1 MAISWLKS
9 GGFPIQV
16 NLSLIETEVLKKKQA
31 KFYSNAIPQKKNKKS
46 KQKNIYGKIVIIIF
60 LKL

>member
-31 KFYSNAIPQKKNKKS
+31 KFYSNAIPQKKNKKRLHPIMWA
-46 KQKNIYGKIVIIIF
+46 KY
-60 LKL
+60 